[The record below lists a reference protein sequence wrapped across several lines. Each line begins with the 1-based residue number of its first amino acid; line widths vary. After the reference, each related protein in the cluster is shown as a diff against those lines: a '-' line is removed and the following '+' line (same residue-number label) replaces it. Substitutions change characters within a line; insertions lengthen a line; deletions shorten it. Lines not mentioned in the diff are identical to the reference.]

1 MDNLTHS
8 LVGLAAAKSGLER
21 LSPGATALCVLA
33 ANAPDAD
40 IAVLLFSDR
49 WGFLEHHRGITHAIV
64 GTIALGVLLP
74 LLFYLGDLLLTKLRR
89 RPPLVNFRGLLLASL
104 LVSATHPILDWT
116 NNYGVRFL
124 LPWDSRWF
132 YGDFVFIVDP
142 FIWLMLGGACF
153 LLSKKTTA
161 SRATWLF
168 ASALLTAL
176 IFLSARGGNLPQPW
190 LLRAVWISA
199 ILIVLILYLRGVGEK
214 LGPKVAWSSLILLV
228 VYWSSLAFAHS
239 VALRR
244 AGEESATFAA
254 SDESISRLAAM
265 PTLANP
271 FRWDCVAETNKATY
285 KFNLNLMIDE
295 AVTKLVRYER
305 PSGQLDRALREVSDD
320 RRTRVF
326 LGFARF
332 PVARL
337 STQDCTAQTLVQ
349 LADLRYT
356 EPGMQRGSFSLELP
370 VDCGSG
376 LTVNR

>member
-21 LSPGATALCVLA
+21 LSPGATVLCVLA

-40 IAVLLFSDR
+40 IVVLLFSDR
-49 WGFLEHHRGITHAIV
+49 WAFLQHHRGITHAIV
-64 GTIALGVLLP
+64 GTVALGLLLP
-74 LLFYLGDLLLTKLRR
+74 LLFYLGDLFLAKVRSRAPTVKLS
-89 RPPLVNFRGLLLASL
+89 GLLIASL

-142 FIWLMLGGACF
+142 IIWFLLGAACF
-153 LLSKKTTA
+153 LLASKTKT
-161 SRATWLF
+161 SRAIWLF
-168 ASALLTAL
+168 VGAALTAL
-176 IFLSARGGNLPQPW
+176 IFLSPRAGNISQPW
-190 LLRAVWISA
+190 LIRILWILAV
-199 ILIVLILYLRGVGEK
+199 LVVLVLYVTRVGER
-214 LGPKVAWSSLILLV
+214 LGPKLAQGALILMV
-228 VYWSSLAFAHS
+228 VYWGLLAFSHS
-239 VALRR
+239 IALRR
-244 AGEESATFAA
+244 VTEEAAVFKA

-271 FRWDCVAETNKATY
+271 FKWDCVVETNKATY
-285 KFNLNLMIDE
+285 KFNLGLIGE
-295 AVTKLVRYER
+295 QPITKLVRYER
-305 PSGQLDRALREVSDD
+305 PTGELDRALREVSDD
-320 RRTRVF
+320 RRTQVF

-356 EPGMQRGSFSLELP
+356 EPGTPRGSFSLELP